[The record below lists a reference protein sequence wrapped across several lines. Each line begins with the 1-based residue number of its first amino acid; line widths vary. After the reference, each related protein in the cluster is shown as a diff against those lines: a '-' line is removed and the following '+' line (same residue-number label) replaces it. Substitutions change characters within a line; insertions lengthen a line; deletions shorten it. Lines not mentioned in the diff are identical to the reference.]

1 MATTITI
8 EQWRDQLARMVRSG
22 AIRKGLQVAS
32 GKLAGQGQRKAVEFA
47 SHTPG
52 RPRGLGIGRGNLVR
66 SLAGEVKTS
75 GHSVDVVL
83 SSGGKSGFGAVP
95 YARIHEE
102 GGTVQVPRHTRSVAF
117 GRKVPDFEV
126 GPYSYKMKKRP
137 FLQPALV
144 HISRKADEVISTEIT
159 RVLEGGR

>member
-22 AIRKGLQVAS
+22 AIRKGLQVAADS
-32 GKLAGQGQRKAVEFA
+32 LAMHGQRKAVEFA

-52 RPRGLGIGRGNLVR
+52 RPIGLGIGRGNLVR

-95 YARIHEE
+95 YARRHEE
-102 GGTVQVPRHTRSVAF
+102 GTHGMR
-117 GRKVPDFEV
+117 
-126 GPYSYKMKKRP
+126 KRP

>member
-8 EQWRDQLARMVRSG
+8 EQWRDQLAQMVRTG
-22 AIRKGLQVAS
+22 AIAKGLQVAADS
-32 GKLAGQGQRKAVEFA
+32 LAMQGQRKAVEFA

-66 SLAGEVKTS
+66 SLAGEVEARPR
-75 GHSVDVVL
+75 SVDVVL

-102 GGTVQVPRHTRSVAF
+102 GDTITPKKGKYLHFKGSKGWAKVTSVTI
-117 GRKVPDFEV
+117 P
-126 GPYSYKMKKRP
+126 PRP

-144 HISRKADEVISTEIT
+144 HISRQADKVISTEIQ

>member
-8 EQWRDQLARMVRSG
+8 EQWRDQLAHMVRTG
-22 AIRKGLQVAS
+22 AIKKGLQVAADT
-32 GKLAGQGQRKAVEFA
+32 LAMAGQGRAVRHA
-47 SHTPG
+47 TDLPG

-66 SLAGEVKTS
+66 SLAGEVEARPR
-75 GHSVDVVL
+75 SVDVIL

-102 GGTVQVPRHTRSVAF
+102 GDTITPKKGKYLHFKGSKGWAKVTSVTI
-117 GRKVPDFEV
+117 P
-126 GPYSYKMKKRP
+126 PRP
-137 FLQPALV
+137 FLQPALE
-144 HISRKADEVISTEIT
+144 HIATKADRVISDEIA